1 MGRHHLESDRI
12 TVIGAG
18 PRFLSGMS
26 YYTLRLTNALAS
38 RHHVSAILMRQLI
51 PSRWYPGR
59 SRIGAPLTAQRYA
72 HDVKVLD
79 GVDWYWLPSMLRAIR
94 QLIAERPTVVLF
106 QWWTGS
112 VLHSYVLLALV
123 ARALGARIVVE
134 FHEVLDTAEANMPV
148 VGIYV
153 RLVSPLLMRLA
164 DGFVVHSKFD
174 LPDVR
179 RHYALGRRPVS
190 VIPHGPY
197 DHHRPTSDI
206 PPMRSAPAGA
216 VNLLYLGVI
225 RPFKGVEDLVAAFD
239 GIPPDEIN
247 RYWLTVVGET
257 WENWSLPGEM
267 IHRSRY
273 RDRITFVNRY
283 VSDDEL
289 TEALA
294 GADAVVLPYHR
305 SSASGPLH
313 TAMSLGL
320 PVVVT
325 AVGGLPEAAG
335 DYEGAIFVPPRDP
348 ERLRSAIAEV
358 AEQRGRRYPDPHSW
372 DRTVARYEALFQR
385 LGRARARAGPG
396 AAGDARSDADG
407 HQETAA

>member
-1 MGRHHLESDRI
+1 MDRLRSESQRI

-18 PRFLSGMS
+18 PHFLSGMS

-38 RHHVSAILMRQLI
+38 RYHVSAILMRQLI

-59 SRIGAPLTAQRYA
+59 TRVGAPLTAQRYA
-72 HDVKVLD
+72 DNVRVLD
-79 GVDWYWLPSMLRAIR
+79 GVDWYWLPSMLQAIR
-94 QLIAERPTVVLF
+94 QLIVERPTVVVF

-112 VLHSYVLLALV
+112 VLHSYVLLALA

-134 FHEVLDTAEANMPV
+134 FHEVLDTAEANMPIV
-148 VGIYV
+148 RLYV

-174 LPDVR
+174 LPDLR
-179 RHYALGRRPVS
+179 SRYALGHRPVS

-197 DHHRPTSDI
+197 DHHRPTSAV
-206 PPMRSAPAGA
+206 PPLRAAPPGT

-239 GIPPDEIN
+239 GIPPDEID

-283 VSDDEL
+283 VTDDEL
-289 TEALA
+289 AAALS

-313 TAMSLGL
+313 TAMSFGL

-348 ERLRSAIAEV
+348 ERIRSAIAEV
-358 AEQRGRRYPDPHSW
+358 AERRGRRYADPHSW
-372 DRTVARYEALFQR
+372 DRTVTRYEALFRR
-385 LGRARARAGPG
+385 LGRPRARPGPG
-396 AAGDARSDADG
+396 AAVDARSDVDG
-407 HQETAA
+407 HRETAA